1 MSDITK
7 TENPSNTFEGFATQP
22 TSSKTDGDKP
32 KEMTL
37 KLNANY
43 TSMGPRSLKRLAN
56 TDVTKAAGKVLNQT
70 NLKIKVKNPEDQTQK
85 TPVSHE
91 PMTKLIAKETDLS
104 KEEIFGSEAA
114 KYMLAWGKK
123 YKSAIGT
130 ENYIEKYSAFLNAR
144 KEFYT
149 EIGMNIPDSA
159 KKAPELT
166 EDQKNLYRQR
176 LTSFGFSYWEIQL
189 SYKVPGKKAVRTLMF
204 RTLKKPNLDQVYTDL
219 KRYYDVIDN
228 KIDIQIDSA
237 N

>member
-1 MSDITK
+1 MSDLTK
-7 TENPSNTFEGFATQP
+7 ENPSTNQFEGFAAQT
-22 TSSKTDGDKP
+22 TSSKPDVEKQ
-32 KEMTL
+32 KVMTL

-43 TSMGPRSLKRLAN
+43 TSMGPRSMKKLAN
-56 TDVTKAAGKVLNQT
+56 TEVTKAAGKVLNQT
-70 NLKIKVKNPEDQTQK
+70 NLKIKVKNPEDETQK

-91 PMTKLIAKETDLS
+91 PMTKLILEETDLS
-104 KEEIFGSEAA
+104 KEETFGSEAA

-130 ENYIEKYSAFLNAR
+130 DNYIAKYSAFLNAR

-149 EIGMNIPDSA
+149 EIGMNVPDSA

-204 RTLKKPNLDQVYTDL
+204 RTLKKPNLDQVYDDL
-219 KRYYDVIDN
+219 KRYFDVIDN
-228 KIDIQIDSA
+228 RITIKIGST